1 MNGKEQGPNL
11 ITQDLKAARFA
22 GAPRGRVYQHPAW
35 LVHRDETLIA
45 IQNLDHIYHP
55 ATFKGAFVVDP
66 SATCAS
72 LSCAA
77 PAINNEKSLVNQSVR
92 IYNPPR
98 RIRNACSSAFSKYKG
113 GEVIEELAVGIDG
126 SPASFEAFDQALL
139 LSRRLGCALK
149 CVFVVDSRKTQ
160 IPYVYSGG
168 GFDISTERIYL
179 PLDSNLREYYARIAK
194 DLSEFGENCLKLCSG
209 RAKDSGIRV
218 TTILR
223 EGYPTAE
230 LCEECKSADILVVGQ
245 KGENAHYKRSI
256 VGSTTEDLVRTSP
269 RPVQVVPKHRESL
282 DKVLFV
288 YDGSR
293 TAENALRFYVN
304 TLGNIASEFAMVLLG
319 EDQTVGNPDEEIR
332 FLKHHGVPVA
342 LLAKEPMSL
351 PHILAAVEERPFD
364 MILVGA
370 YGKRKMLEVILG
382 STASH
387 LIRKSTVPVL
397 VVY

>member
-1 MNGKEQGPNL
+1 M
-11 ITQDLKAARFA
+11 
-22 GAPRGRVYQHPAW
+22 
-35 LVHRDETLIA
+35 
-45 IQNLDHIYHP
+45 
-55 ATFKGAFVVDP
+55 
-66 SATCAS
+66 
-72 LSCAA
+72 
-77 PAINNEKSLVNQSVR
+77 
-92 IYNPPR
+92 
-98 RIRNACSSAFSKYKG
+98 
-113 GEVIEELAVGIDG
+113 IEELTVGIDG
-126 SPASFEAFDQALL
+126 SPTSFEAFDQAVL

-149 CVFVVDSRKTQ
+149 CVYVVDSRKTQ
-160 IPYVYSGG
+160 VPYVYSGG

-179 PLDSNLREYYARIAK
+179 PLDPNVRDYYARIAK
-194 DLSEFGENCLKLCSG
+194 DLSEFGGNCLRLCTE
-209 RAKDSGIRV
+209 RAKESGLRI
-218 TTILR
+218 TTIIR

-245 KGENAHYKRSI
+245 NGENAHYKRSI

-304 TLGNIASEFAMVLLG
+304 TLGNVAREFAMALLG
-319 EDQTVGNPDEEIR
+319 EDHAAENPDEELR
-332 FLKHHGVPVA
+332 FLKQHGVPVQ
-342 LLAKEPMSL
+342 LLGNEPMSL
-351 PHILAAVEERPFD
+351 SGILAAVENQFFD

-370 YGKRKMLEVILG
+370 FGKRKVLEVILG

-387 LIRKSTVPVL
+387 LIRRSTVPVL